1 MVRLSPLTDAYASVR
16 VAVYE
21 PMIVKW
27 LSVPVLTDL
36 LVKVLDRHVEK
47 RTGDVAGGTVA
58 PTIARFDW
66 RLLVPA
72 ASTTGEPPA
81 PRRAAAP
88 GPGKLGPA
96 APVLAQ
102 PSTRALDLSPEELKR
117 RHGII
122 RALIVDP
129 ALDVD
134 TLLKELG
141 AADLPHLV
149 ERGGLSQGL
158 SPIGL
163 AHFYRQLYFDAG
175 AGLGPIEHAFTV
187 APKEEL
193 VVVQEMT
200 RRESVERT
208 ETLGTE
214 TTLEKSAEEST
225 VEEISDHVQTS
236 LRRDMAIGVSASAE
250 GSVGVW
256 GASAQA
262 SVDFAESSERS
273 RELART
279 RSVSQTKKS
288 SEILRKSHSLTV
300 KSFSELTERST
311 IRRTIR
317 NEGDAPV
324 NYGLRRVLRTVRVK
338 LQDLGP
344 RMVWQLYVKRPGERL
359 ALSKLVM
366 FRDADPVAPATFPN
380 APPKPVGGVEAG
392 SQTTSVQGSGH
403 NKFIEIVLPEDSSR
417 EFTAVTVDSITDAD
431 PDKDSTAPGIVEAT
445 VAGQED
451 ETARVWRYTFKV
463 TGSAQVVNVTY
474 SIHFEPSREVL
485 DEWRRQVLAAQKAWE
500 VEQQEAAF
508 ERAKRIILAKSQ
520 IRPRPSADLR
530 DEERY
535 EIMNRMISEAFHDAP
550 AKALPAPIEIELFH
564 RYFEIA
570 TMFYYVH
577 PAWWVPRYGAKRADY
592 EITDES
598 EPARFGKSLGW
609 LVQLDGD
616 RRRDEFL
623 NSPWIRVCL
632 PIRPGVERDA
642 VQWLAQHI
650 EGRRGFSTEP
660 NTPLGKLLADIEGR
674 REDERAALPGPDYV
688 TLDGTIPPTREVSA
702 EAYPVIDEFDI
713 VVPTEGFIYDSIET
727 G

>member
-36 LVKVLDRHVEK
+36 LVKVLDRYVEK
-47 RTGDVAGGTVA
+47 RLGDVAGGAAA

-66 RLLVPA
+66 RPPTA
-72 ASTTGEPPA
+72 AAPTTGAPPT
-81 PRRAAAP
+81 PRRAATP
-88 GPGKLGPA
+88 EPGKLGPP
-96 APVLAQ
+96 APVLVQ
-102 PSTRALDLSPEELKR
+102 PSTRSLTLSPEELKR

-122 RALIVDP
+122 RNLVIDP
-129 ALDVD
+129 SLDVD
-134 TLLKELG
+134 TLLDELG

-149 ERGGLSQGL
+149 VRGGLSQGL

-208 ETLGTE
+208 EMLGTE
-214 TTLEKSAEEST
+214 STLEKSAEETT

-262 SVDFAESSERS
+262 SFDLAESSERS
-273 RELART
+273 RELATT

-300 KSFSELTERST
+300 KSFTELSERST
-311 IRRTIR
+311 IKRTIR
-317 NEGDAPV
+317 NDGDVPV

-338 LQDLGP
+338 LQSLGP
-344 RMVWQLYVKRPGERL
+344 RLVWQLYVKRPGERI

-366 FRDADPVAPATFPN
+366 FREADPVAPASFPS
-380 APPKPVGGVEAG
+380 APPKPVGGTEAG
-392 SQTTSVQGSGH
+392 SQTIAVQGVGG
-403 NKFIEIVLPEDSSR
+403 NKFIELVLPEDASR
-417 EFTAVTVDSITDAD
+417 EYTAVTIDSISDTD
-431 PDKDSTAPGIVEAT
+431 PDKDSTAPGVVEAT
-445 VAGQED
+445 DAGQQD
-451 ETARVWRYTFKV
+451 DADRVWRYTFKV
-463 TGSAQVVNVTY
+463 TGSAKAVNVTY
-474 SIHFEPSREVL
+474 SIHFEPSKEVL
-485 DEWRRQVLAAQKAWE
+485 DEWRKQVLGAQQAWE
-500 VEQQEAAF
+500 AEQQEAAF

-520 IRPRPSADLR
+520 IRPRPAADLR

-550 AKALPAPIEIELFH
+550 ARALPAPVEIELFH

-592 EITDES
+592 EITDDS

-609 LVQLDGD
+609 LIQLDGD

-632 PIRPGVERDA
+632 PIRPGLERDA

-660 NTPLGKLLADIEGR
+660 DSPLGKLLADIELR
-674 REDERAALPGPDYV
+674 RQDERTALPGPDYV
-688 TLDGTIPPTREVSA
+688 TLDGTIPPTREGSA
-702 EAYPVIDEFDI
+702 AAYPVVDEFDV